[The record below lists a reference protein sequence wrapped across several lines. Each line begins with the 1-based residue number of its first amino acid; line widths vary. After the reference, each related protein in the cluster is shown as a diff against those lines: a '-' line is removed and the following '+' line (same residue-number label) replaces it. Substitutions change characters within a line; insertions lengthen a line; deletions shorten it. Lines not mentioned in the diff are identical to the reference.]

1 MKTYIKFIIFL
12 FFKSFLYIVGIMF
25 SLAFIINLMSEL
37 DFFRNLSVET
47 YFPIFLSIINS
58 PDMIFQMFPFI
69 FLLTTQLFFV
79 KLFNNNEIEVFK
91 HSGLKNTKILFI
103 ISIISIVTGILIS
116 LIFYNF
122 SSNLKNLYLKLK
134 SPYASDGKYLAVITK
149 DGLWI
154 KDEIG
159 DKILII
165 NSTEINNNFLIKN
178 HITEFDKSYN
188 VIRNIKSDK
197 IDISKNIWL
206 VYNPIIFNKNNK
218 SSKDLIKIQSN
229 FNYQRISTLYSNL
242 SSLNIYLL
250 YELRENYKKLNYSLT
265 DIDLQFLKL
274 FSFPILLFLIT
285 IFGSLLMFKVKR
297 YNSPTAQITIGLFLS
312 VIIYYSNN
320 FFYALGSTEKIS
332 IFISIFAP
340 LVALALLNILMLKNI
355 NEK

>member
-12 FFKSFLYIVGIMF
+12 FFKSFLYILGVVF
-25 SLAFIINLMSEL
+25 SLVFIINLLSEL
-37 DFFRNLSVET
+37 DFFRNLEVEN
-47 YFPIFLSIINS
+47 YFPVFLSILNS

-79 KLFNNNEIEVFK
+79 KLFKNNEIEVFK
-91 HSGLKNTKILFI
+91 HSGLKNTKILLIVSI
-103 ISIISIVTGILIS
+103 ISIITGIFIS
-116 LIFYNF
+116 AIFYNF
-122 SSNLKNLYLKLK
+122 SSNLKNFYLQLK
-134 SPYASDGKYLAVITK
+134 APYDSDGRYLAVITK

-165 NSTEINNNFLIKN
+165 NSSEINNNFLIKN
-178 HITEFDKSYN
+178 HITEFDKNYN
-188 VIRNIKSDK
+188 ITRNIKSEK
-197 IDISKNIWL
+197 TDISNNIWL
-206 VYNPIIFNKNNK
+206 IYYPKIFQENNNY
-218 SSKDLIKIQSN
+218 SEDLIEINSN
-229 FNYQRISTLYSNL
+229 FNYKRISTLYSNL
-242 SSLNIYLL
+242 SSLNIYQL

-265 DIDLQFLKL
+265 DINLQFLKL

-297 YNSPTAQITIGLFLS
+297 YNNPTSQITLGLFVS

-320 FFYALGSTEKIS
+320 FFYVLGSTEKIS
-332 IFISIFAP
+332 IIISVFAP
-340 LVALALLNILMLKNI
+340 LASLALLNILMLKNI